1 MKIMTTLFL
10 RKKQEQKASSLLR
23 AVNEPCPP
31 SQHTHLES
39 NIHATSIMMN
49 IPCSHMAVLLLAA
62 VRIETASA
70 RLYEHN
76 NDNQAHYPD
85 DETAASPMRRTK
97 SGIYQPIDMTGSIDS
112 SSSSSE
118 LDLPPPPQHESLIA
132 AQFSPD
138 PHGGRDHLSMII
150 DGELHLAGL
159 RYSPKSFSSSSTPSS
174 SLGGGSYDD
183 VYGEFCAYDPSMNRK
198 DPSSYATVSAL
209 TGESEHCGEHRYTMP
224 LGMVVD
230 AVRGGGETGGTTAG
244 SATMR
249 PLPVSGLLFHEGY
262 SGAGLISNAIATFDA
277 ALIVSEH
284 TALRDALDACDV
296 VKNRYLSDDC
306 SPEAQ
311 RRLVEDVVYLLARTS
326 DPNVVRMY
334 LKLPSS
340 SSAYIPALRASYPE
354 AKWTFVY
361 RNAEHALSKSME
373 RKRSG
378 PCIKSRRNPSSAL
391 QAKSSHQQLDLE
403 GLTNHE
409 VCALHLS
416 SLLDTATREHVDTG
430 TGMLVSYDRDLSSSN
445 NVDNVMNVILP
456 YLGLGGEIHSNPEVV
471 RERVSKV
478 LGKRSNHVNNGGVVP
493 DWSSAGGSAVIVGV
507 SEEVR
512 AASGL
517 FMRESTEAMDD
528 LDSAS

>member
-1 MKIMTTLFL
+1 
-10 RKKQEQKASSLLR
+10 
-23 AVNEPCPP
+23 
-31 SQHTHLES
+31 
-39 NIHATSIMMN
+39 MMN

-76 NDNQAHYPD
+76 NNNNDQAYYPD
-85 DETAASPMRRTK
+85 DEAAAPMRRTK
-97 SGIYQPIDMTGSIDS
+97 PGTYQPIDMTGSIES

-159 RYSPKSFSSSSTPSS
+159 RYSPKSFSSSSPSS
-174 SLGGGSYDD
+174 RGSSYDD

-209 TGESEHCGEHRYTMP
+209 MGESEHCGEHRYTLP

-230 AVRGGGETGGTTAG
+230 AVRGGGGKKGTTAG
-244 SATMR
+244 STMR

-262 SGAGLISNAIATFDA
+262 SGAGLVSNAIATFDT

-296 VKNRYLSDDC
+296 VKNRYLVDDC
-306 SPEAQ
+306 SPEAR
-311 RRLVEDVVYLLARTS
+311 RRLVEDVVYLLARAS
-326 DPNVVRMY
+326 DPNVVHMY
-334 LKLPSS
+334 LKLSSS

-354 AKWTFVY
+354 ARWTFVY

-391 QAKSSHQQLDLE
+391 RAKSTHQRLDLE

-409 VCALHLS
+409 VCAMHLS

-445 NVDNVMNVILP
+445 NVDNVLNVILP

-478 LGKRSNHVNNGGVVP
+478 LGKRSNRVNNGGVVP
-493 DWSSAGGSAVIVGV
+493 DWSSAEGGVVVGV

-528 LDSAS
+528 LASAS

>member
-1 MKIMTTLFL
+1 
-10 RKKQEQKASSLLR
+10 
-23 AVNEPCPP
+23 
-31 SQHTHLES
+31 
-39 NIHATSIMMN
+39 MN
-49 IPCSHMAVLLLAA
+49 IPCSNMAVLLLAS

-70 RLYEHN
+70 RLYQHIN

-97 SGIYQPIDMTGSIDS
+97 SGILYQPIDMTGSIES
-112 SSSSSE
+112 SSSSSSSSIG
-118 LDLPPPPQHESLIA
+118 LAPPPPPQHESLIA

-159 RYSPKSFSSSSTPSS
+159 RYSPKSFSSSSPSS
-174 SLGGGSYDD
+174 RGSSYDD

-209 TGESEHCGEHRYTMP
+209 MGESEHCGEHRYTMP

-230 AVRGGGETGGTTAG
+230 AVRGGGGTKEGTTTG
-244 SATMR
+244 STTMR

-262 SGAGLISNAIATFDA
+262 AGAGLISNAIATFDA

-284 TALRDALDACDV
+284 AALRDALDACDV
-296 VKNRYLSDDC
+296 VRNRYLSDDC

-326 DPNVVRMY
+326 DPNVVHMY
-334 LKLPSS
+334 LKLSSS

-354 AKWTFVY
+354 ARWTFVY

-391 QAKSSHQQLDLE
+391 QAKSSHQRLDLE
-403 GLTNHE
+403 GLTKHE

-430 TGMLVSYDRDLSSSN
+430 TGMLVSYDRDLSSSK

-493 DWSSAGGSAVIVGV
+493 DWSSSGGSAVVVGV